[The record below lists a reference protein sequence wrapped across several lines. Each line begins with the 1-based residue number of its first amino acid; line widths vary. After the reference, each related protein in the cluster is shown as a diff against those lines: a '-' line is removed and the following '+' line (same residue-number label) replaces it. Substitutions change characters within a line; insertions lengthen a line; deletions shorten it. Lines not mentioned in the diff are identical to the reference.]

1 MTVGISVGLAGGT
14 SVGGIG
20 VIVFGISVKVG
31 IGVLVGITT
40 AVDVGRGMGVEVL
53 LECCGAGRV
62 LVDTKKF
69 MAGRLVAVFVFAA
82 VLEAVTVAVLVDV
95 SVFVLSNS
103 GMEKACAVCTIIVLI
118 LEMTKSITPTVGVPK
133 GTALLISLMPTAAAP
148 HNKLMPRTPVRIN
161 PSSGK

>member
-1 MTVGISVGLAGGT
+1 M
-14 SVGGIG
+14 GGIG
-20 VIVFGISVKVG
+20 VIVFGIVVEVG

-40 AVDVGRGMGVEVL
+40 VVDVGRGMGVEVL
-53 LECCGAGRV
+53 LECCGTRWV

-69 MAGRLVAVFVFAA
+69 MIGRLVAVFAA
-82 VLEAVTVAVLVDV
+82 VLEAVTVAVLVGV
-95 SVFVLSNS
+95 SVSVLVPSIS
-103 GMEKACAVCTIIVLI
+103 GTEKACAVCTIIVLI